1 MALTIYGV
9 LRSRATRTIWTAREL
24 GLAFTHVP
32 VIQSYRLA
40 DPSAP
45 DAPFN
50 TASPA
55 FLAINPAGQ
64 IPCIDDDGFR
74 LAESFATTLY
84 LAKTHGG
91 TLAPATLQE
100 DAQMTAWTLWA
111 ATSVEPHSIAILYN
125 RVGKPEAERDPA
137 AADAAVIA
145 LARPFATFEAA
156 LAAGNGH
163 PVGGRFTVADINL
176 AEVFRY
182 AQAAPQLFQN
192 HPRITAWLA
201 ACQARPHFVQ
211 MMAERNAESA

>member
-32 VIQSYRLA
+32 VIQAYRLA

-91 TLAPATLQE
+91 SLAPASLQE

-111 ATSVEPHSIAILYN
+111 ATSFEPHAISILYN

-137 AADAAVIA
+137 AAEAAVIA

-182 AQAAPQLFQN
+182 AQAAPELFEG

-211 MMAERNAESA
+211 MMAERNAEPA

>member
-1 MALTIYGV
+1 MALMIYGV

-32 VIQSYRLA
+32 VIQANRLA
-40 DPSAP
+40 DPAAA
-45 DAPFN
+45 DAPLN

-84 LAKTHGG
+84 LARKHGG
-91 TLAPATLQE
+91 SIAPTDLRE

-111 ATSVEPHSIAILYN
+111 ATAVEPHALAILYN
-125 RVGKPEAERDPA
+125 RVARPVAERDPA
-137 AADAAVIA
+137 AADAGVMA

-156 LAAGNGH
+156 LAAGDGH

-176 AEVFRY
+176 AEV
-182 AQAAPQLFQN
+182 
-192 HPRITAWLA
+192 
-201 ACQARPHFVQ
+201 
-211 MMAERNAESA
+211 

>member
-145 LARPFATFEAA
+145 LARPFATFEAV

-182 AQAAPQLFQN
+182 AQAAPELFEA

-211 MMAERNAESA
+211 MMAERNAEPA